1 MSILTQLSPGIQV
14 NEIDLTA
21 IVPAVSTSVGAFVG
35 QFNWGPCDDPILI
48 SDENEM
54 VSVFGKPTAATTDA
68 FVGQCFFSCASF
80 LAYTNSLYVV
90 RTVNG
95 ANNASDA
102 VAANANVAV
111 STFTIKNVTEYEE
124 SYQFNSNTQGA
135 VFIAKYPGTL
145 GNSIKVSMYSNAGA
159 NSSVFNNWKYSSIF
173 DNAPGTSNYIFE
185 KRYTATS
192 NTSFAAT
199 ANDELHIVVID
210 EKGQFTG
217 KANTVLEKFSFLSKA
232 TDAIDVNGKSNYYKE
247 YLKNYSQYI
256 YVLDAPRNANNWG
269 TLSTE
274 TTVYDAAANNGI
286 YECSLTNGTNGSVPT
301 DGQLQTNWN
310 LFKNKD
316 QYEISLAFT
325 GSSSIPVSKY
335 VLDNVILGHESET
348 PTTGRKDTM
357 LFVSPRYQDVVN
369 KPGQEVANIVTNTNS
384 FLNALER
391 SSSYMVC
398 DSGWKRMLDRYNNVY
413 RWIPLNADMAGLCA
427 YTDAVADPWYSPGG
441 YNRGKLKNVLNLAW
455 SPTQTDRDKLYKSGI
470 NPVISQRGEGIILL
484 GDKTMQA
491 KPSAFDR
498 INVRRLFI
506 VLEKAISRAARYS
519 LFEFNDEF
527 TRAQFVAM
535 VEPYLRTV
543 KGRRGIIDFKVV
555 CDTTNN
561 TPDIIDR
568 NGFVGDIY
576 IKPARSINYIQ
587 LNFVAVRS
595 GVEFST
601 VIGQF

>member
-35 QFNWGPCDDPILI
+35 QFNWGPCDLPTLI
-48 SDENEM
+48 SDETEM
-54 VSVFGKPTAATTDA
+54 VSMFGKPTAATTDSFA
-68 FVGQCFFSCASF
+68 GQCFFSCASF
-80 LAYTNSLYVV
+80 LAYTNSLYIT

-102 VAANANVAV
+102 VAANANVSVTA
-111 STFTIKNVTEYEE
+111 FTIKNITEYEE
-124 SYQFNSNTQGA
+124 NYQYNSNTQGA
-135 VFIAKYPGTL
+135 VFIAKYPGSI

-159 NSSVFNNWKYSSIF
+159 NSSAFNNWRYASIF

-217 KANTVLEKFSFLSKA
+217 RANTVLEKFSFLSKA
-232 TDAIDVNGKSNYYKE
+232 TDSIDINGKSNFYKE
-247 YLKNYSQYI
+247 YIKNYSQYI
-256 YVLDAPRNANNWG
+256 YTLDTPTGANNWG
-269 TLSTE
+269 TLSAD
-274 TTVYDAAANNGI
+274 TTVYDAGANNGI
-286 YECSLTNGTNGSVPT
+286 YECSLSNGTNGSIPT
-301 DGQLQTNWN
+301 DGQLQSNWA

-316 QYEISLAFT
+316 QYEISLAFM
-325 GSSSIPVSKY
+325 GSSSVPVSKY
-335 VLDNVILGHESET
+335 VLDNVILGYESET
-348 PTTGRKDTM
+348 PTLGRKDTIM
-357 LFVSPRYQDVVN
+357 FVSPRYQDVVN
-369 KPGQEVANIVTNTNS
+369 KPGQEIANIVTNTNS

-391 SSSYMVC
+391 SSSYLVC

-441 YNRGKLKNVLNLAW
+441 YNRGKMKNVLNLAW
-455 SPTQTDRDKLYKSGI
+455 SPTQTDRDILYKNGI

-484 GDKTMQA
+484 GDKTMQF

-506 VLEKAISRAARYS
+506 VLEKAIATASKFQ
-519 LFEFNDEF
+519 LFEFNDAF
-527 TRAQFVAM
+527 TRAQFRNL
-535 VEPYLRTV
+535 VEPYLRDV
-543 KGRRGIIDFKVV
+543 QGRRGITDFRVV
-555 CDTTNN
+555 CDETNN
-561 TPDIIDR
+561 TAEVIDR
-568 NGFVGDIY
+568 NEFVADIY
-576 IKPARSINYIQ
+576 VKPARSINFVQ
-587 LNFVAVRS
+587 LNFIATRS
-595 GVEFST
+595 GISFEEL
-601 VIGQF
+601 GA